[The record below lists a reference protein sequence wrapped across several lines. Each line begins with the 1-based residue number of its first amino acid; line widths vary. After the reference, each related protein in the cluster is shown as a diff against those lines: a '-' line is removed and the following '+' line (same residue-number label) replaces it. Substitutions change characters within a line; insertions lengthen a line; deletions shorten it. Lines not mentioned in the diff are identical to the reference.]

1 MSDIIRIMRIIE
13 YVGTR
18 EKVEETI
25 NKSIHGTKFFS
36 DDLQISVST
45 IGSFP
50 EILKKE
56 NN

>member
-25 NKSIHGTKFFS
+25 NNSIHGTKIFS